1 MKIVML
7 SKACIVGTYQR
18 KLEEIAALP
27 DVALTVL
34 VPPFWKDERGVMA
47 LEVAHT
53 AGYELEVIPLRFN
66 GNFHISYYPS
76 LKKRLKALQPELV
89 HIDEEPYNYATYH
102 ALRAARAVGAKTL
115 FFSWQNL
122 TRNYPPPFAQ
132 LERYVLK
139 HSDHAICGNQDS
151 VKVWQEKGYTG
162 PTTVIPQF
170 GVDPALYPFNWPEP
184 KANAFKIAF
193 IGRLVAEKGVWLLLE
208 ALQQLPDYVSLDYV
222 GSGPLDVQLKEKV
235 AALGLHDRVNFIPWM
250 PSAEL
255 PAYMHV
261 PDVMVLPSIS
271 RANWVEQ
278 FGRVLVEA
286 MACGLPV
293 ICSDCGEMPNVV
305 GDAGLV
311 FPENNVV
318 ALVAHLQTLI
328 DRPGDRLGL
337 ATKGRQRVHD
347 QFTQKAV
354 AQKTVAVYQSV
365 LGIA

>member
-27 DVALTVL
+27 EVSLTVL
-34 VPPFWKDERGVMA
+34 VPPFWKDERGVMD

-53 AGYELEVIPLRFN
+53 NGYDLDVIPLRFN
-66 GNFHISYYPS
+66 GNFHISYYPT
-76 LKKRLKALQPELV
+76 LKKRLKLLQPDLV

-102 ALRAARAVGAKTL
+102 ALRATQSVEAKAI

-122 TRNYPPPFAQ
+122 SRNYPPPFAQ
-132 LERYVLK
+132 MERYVLK
-139 HSDHAICGNQDS
+139 HSAHAICGNQDS
-151 VKVWQEKGYTG
+151 VAVWQAKGYRG

-170 GVDPALYPFNWPEP
+170 GVDPALYPFKWPEP
-184 KANAFKIAF
+184 KPDAFKIAF
-193 IGRLVAEKGVWLLLE
+193 IGRLVEEKGVWLLLD
-208 ALQQLPDYVSLDYV
+208 ALQKLPDYVTLDFV
-222 GSGPLDVQLKEKV
+222 GSGPLETPLKQSV
-235 AALGLHDRVNFIPWM
+235 VTLGLTERVNFIPWM

-255 PAYMHV
+255 PAYMHE

-271 RANWVEQ
+271 RENWVEQ

-305 GDAGLV
+305 ADAGLV
-311 FPENNVV
+311 VPENDVE
-318 ALVAHLQTLI
+318 ALAAKLLALI
-328 DRPGDRLGL
+328 ERPGDRLAL
-337 ATKGRQRVHD
+337 ATKGRQRVYEH
-347 QFTQKAV
+347 FTQKAV
-354 AQKTVAVYQSV
+354 AEKTVTVYQDV
-365 LGIA
+365 LQTT